1 MQYTMKQII
10 LAFLLLTGLTLAVC
24 AQSNSN
30 DTTEIR
36 ETQWEKKL
44 EKIRNDLQEKKLQY
58 SWQLTENYMAY
69 CEKLSQINNI
79 NREPRVTQLVTNVR
93 PQELEPLRLA
103 YETASK
109 ELDAYLHTFPEYV
122 TLDSLSKR
130 SPDETISKNAE
141 ASLKEFYKQIYKEDQ
156 TYVELLLKRRLAI
169 KKHYIAAVDYLLK
182 ECKRDKTVMPDA
194 LIPYNIEKQLRD
206 SDMYLQQ
213 LYLEIQSLQKL
224 QNEAIREYQQLKY
237 GIQSE

>member
-1 MQYTMKQII
+1 MKQFI
-10 LAFLLLTGLTLAVC
+10 LTFLLLSGLASTIY
-24 AQSNSN
+24 AQSSSN
-30 DTTEIR
+30 DATEIK
-36 ETQWEKKL
+36 EMQWEKKL
-44 EKIRNDLQEKKLQY
+44 ENIRNDLQEKKLQY

-69 CEKLSQINNI
+69 CRKLSQINDI
-79 NREPRVTQLVTNVR
+79 NREPRLTQLATSIR

-103 YETASK
+103 HETASK
-109 ELDAYLHTFPEYV
+109 ELDVYLHTFPEYV
-122 TLDSLSKR
+122 TLDSLSKK

-141 ASLKEFYKQIYKEDQ
+141 ASLKVFYKQIYKEDT
-156 TYVELLLKRRLAI
+156 TYVELLLKRRLAL

-206 SDMYLQQ
+206 SDMFLQQ
-213 LYLEIQSLQKL
+213 LYLEIQNLQKL

-237 GIQSE
+237 GIQSK

>member
-1 MQYTMKQII
+1 MKQII
-10 LAFLLLTGLTLAVC
+10 LTFLLLTGLTSAVC

-30 DTTEIR
+30 DTTKIK

-93 PQELEPLRLA
+93 PQELEPL
-103 YETASK
+103 SK
-109 ELDAYLHTFPEYV
+109 
-122 TLDSLSKR
+122 K

-141 ASLKEFYKQIYKEDQ
+141 ASLKVFYKQIYKEDP
-156 TYVELLLKRRLAI
+156 TYVELLLKRRLAL

-206 SDMYLQQ
+206 SNMFLQQ

-237 GIQSE
+237 GIQSK

>member
-1 MQYTMKQII
+1 MKQFI
-10 LAFLLLTGLTLAVC
+10 LTFLLLSGLASAIY
-24 AQSNSN
+24 AQSCSN
-30 DTTEIR
+30 DATEIK
-36 ETQWEKKL
+36 EMQWEKKL

-69 CEKLSQINNI
+69 
-79 NREPRVTQLVTNVR
+79 
-93 PQELEPLRLA
+93 
-103 YETASK
+103 
-109 ELDAYLHTFPEYV
+109 LHTFPEYV
-122 TLDSLSKR
+122 TLDSLSKK

-141 ASLKEFYKQIYKEDQ
+141 ASLKVFYKQIYKEDP
-156 TYVELLLKRRLAI
+156 TYVELLLKRRLAL

-206 SDMYLQQ
+206 SNMFLQQ

-237 GIQSE
+237 GIQSK

>member
-10 LAFLLLTGLTLAVC
+10 LTFLLLTGLISAAC
-24 AQSNSN
+24 AQSKSN
-30 DTTEIR
+30 DTIEIR

-69 CEKLSQINNI
+69 CEKLSQISNI
-79 NREPRVTQLVTNVR
+79 NREPRVTQLATTVR

-103 YETASK
+103 YESASK
-109 ELDAYLHTFPEYV
+109 KLDDYLHTFPEFV

-141 ASLKEFYKQIYKEDQ
+141 ASLKEFYKRIYKENP
-156 TYVELLLKRRLAI
+156 TYVELLLQRRLAL
-169 KKHYIAAVDYLLK
+169 KNHYIAAVDYLLK

-206 SDMYLQQ
+206 SDMFLQQ
-213 LYLEIQSLQKL
+213 LYLEIQNLQKL

-237 GIQSE
+237 GIQSK